1 MFRVLFL
8 CSTVTLRLGSKFNSK
23 GDSQG
28 APGSIQ
34 HWERRPTNYGPEI
47 LDGKFYHKLRGIPGR
62 IFSKMRD
69 M

>member
-8 CSTVTLRLGSKFNSK
+8 CSTSTLRLGNKLNLEEVAAE
-23 GDSQG
+23 QR
-28 APGSIQ
+28 IQ
-34 HWERRPTNYGPEI
+34 SNIGKEDRQNYGMEFQ
-47 LDGKFYHKLRGIPGR
+47 DGKFIHKLRGIPGR